1 MMWESRKPRKILNNG
16 NIKDIQQFWRKGGG
30 GALRLRLWR
39 YSRYNSQQRPSRT
52 LCPMTCAGS
61 KNLWS
66 ENESVHLKIS
76 TWGDDSH
83 RIRERQLEL
92 SSGSLLTYIRELWI
106 IELGSRFPTR

>member
-1 MMWESRKPRKILNNG
+1 MRWESRKPRKILNNG
-16 NIKDIQQFWRKGGG
+16 NIKDLQQFWRKGGG

-83 RIRERQLEL
+83 CIRETPRAIFWI
-92 SSGSLLTYIRELWI
+92 SSDIYQRVVDNRIGESV
-106 IELGSRFPTR
+106 PTR